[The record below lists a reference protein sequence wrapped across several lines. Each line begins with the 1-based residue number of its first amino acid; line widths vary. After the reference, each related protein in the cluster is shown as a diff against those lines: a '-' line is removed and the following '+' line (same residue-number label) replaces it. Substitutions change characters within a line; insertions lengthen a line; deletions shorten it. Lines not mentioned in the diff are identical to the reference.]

1 MNPVHASVLAALAAS
16 APFARAGAAS
26 NPAGAPATSGFEWV
40 QPIDAEMEPNQLY
53 RVLAPGA
60 VFDGCRGRPDR
71 DLRVVDASGRMLPF
85 FLFTSPADPPVT
97 VTIPARML
105 NRSRVDAPER
115 YARID
120 IVLPD
125 DAPADV
131 PHNAIRVAAT
141 GDEWIRKVE
150 ILGGDADDT
159 WAMLGTGY
167 IVRHRRDV
175 RVDHDLVAYPPSTF
189 RKLQVRVHADPRIA
203 DDPVGV
209 DRVDLLMAGRR
220 PVPLVPVEWSGCEC
234 AEEDRPAGWQTVA
247 FDTGGRNRP
256 LDLIAVAAA
265 GEYIRPVAVFTR
277 NDTTGRWERAGSG
290 QIQQVASNRQD
301 RIELSARGRY
311 WRIDIHRG
319 DDAPLAD
326 LQVVASARPRWLV
339 FESRAGGRAQLFYG
353 ADEVLPPT
361 FDLARRTSD
370 RDILSAPKLP
380 LGAREANPLHKPRGP
395 GERLRRSLVT
405 AGVGVA
411 SLVVLV
417 VILRMLRETA
427 GPDVA

>member
-1 MNPVHASVLAALAAS
+1 MSRLRAVPVALLAVAPAFATPAAA
-16 APFARAGAAS
+16 APGAAS
-26 NPAGAPATSGFEWV
+26 PSDFAWV
-40 QPIDAEMEPNQLY
+40 QPVEDVLEPRRLY
-53 RVLAPGA
+53 RIQVPGA
-60 VFDGCRGRPDR
+60 VFDGCEGRPDR

-85 FLFTSPADPPVT
+85 FLFASPADPPVT
-97 VTIPARML
+97 VPVPARML

-141 GDEWIRKVE
+141 GGEWIRKVE
-150 ILGGDADDT
+150 ILGGDEDDT

-209 DRVDLLMAGRR
+209 DRVELLMAGRR
-220 PVPLVPVEWSGCEC
+220 PVPVVPVEWSGCEC
-234 AEEDRPAGWQTVA
+234 AEEDRPAGWQTVT

-256 LDLIAVAAA
+256 VDLIAVAAA

-319 DDAPLAD
+319 DDAPLED
-326 LQVVASARPRWLV
+326 LHASAAARPRWIV
-339 FESRAGGRAQLFYG
+339 FESREADRARLVYG
-353 ADEVLPPT
+353 ADEVLPPSH
-361 FDLARRTSD
+361 DLARRTGD
-370 RDILSAPKLP
+370 RDILSAPKLT